1 MSKSLLQ
8 FAQSINIL
16 LEWCFFLLLFLLCF
30 CWQLLDFV
38 SEYFNTY
45 FFALFC
51 TFKNSLEVSPLK
63 PKFSS
68 EHITKCVILR
78 PSTLKNAIL
87 VLRQG
92 LVYVCVKKKCL
103 SNQKPKKSSFFSSL
117 TICFSRT
124 ETYFNNVVFSK

>member
-1 MSKSLLQ
+1 MKLMSKSLLQ

-30 CWQLLDFV
+30 CWQLPDLV
-38 SEYFNTY
+38 SEYFNMY

-51 TFKNSLEVSPLK
+51 TFKNSQEVSPLK

-78 PSTLKNAIL
+78 PSTFKNTIF

-92 LVYVCVKKKCL
+92 LVYVCVKKKMFV
-103 SNQKPKKSSFFSSL
+103 QPKTKEKFIFFKPNDLFFKDRD
-117 TICFSRT
+117 IFQ
-124 ETYFNNVVFSK
+124 